1 MILLKLLIMLIES
14 GILLKTMLGVIY
26 AEILYHSFIP
36 TIYGNFRSVF
46 LFIYLS
52 RANENLETC
61 IPVWFEQSKN

>member
-14 GILLKTMLGVIY
+14 GILLKTMLVVIY

-36 TIYGNFRSVF
+36 TIYENFRSVF

-52 RANENLETC
+52 RANEKLETC
-61 IPVWFEQSKN
+61 IPV

>member
-61 IPVWFEQSKN
+61 IPV